1 VVLFHGFFYFWILSK
16 PVEKILETITEIKL
30 QKRDNNRLN
39 VFIDGDY
46 SFSVAM
52 ALSARL
58 KVGQRLTSVEIENLQ
73 TLDLVEKAKSNVFRY
88 LSYRPRSISESRI
101 YLRTKGF
108 DEIVIDQVVDRLV
121 ELEYLDDEAFTNFWI
136 EQRQLHNPR
145 SRYALRQEL
154 YQKGV
159 SQDVIDAAVN
169 EVDERDAA
177 FRAAEKKAR
186 TWFSLSE
193 ERFSHKIRGF
203 LQRRGF
209 SYAITTE
216 VTEKIWR
223 SIVDSREP

>member
-1 VVLFHGFFYFWILSK
+1 M
-16 PVEKILETITEIKL
+16 ETITEIKL

-52 ALSARL
+52 ALAARL

-136 EQRQLHNPR
+136 EQRQLHKPR

-177 FRAAEKKAR
+177 FRAAEKKSR